1 MKLGFLGL
9 FGMVLSLRAYQCIIR
24 EHRKSPFLRTMEGR
38 TQFGIKML
46 QIESTHI
53 KQENFAMTPFST
65 WSLMLLFF
73 EAADVGKYAYNE
85 LRDVLDLSWEYPKL
99 RMWYED
105 ARVYHHFDSEN
116 TKLFSLRY
124 AYYDDDKDITFV
136 EDFNSTVLGG
146 EGNVVLKEGQ
156 PRAVKF
162 TEGASEII
170 NADIAKASHGK
181 ILGSYSRST
190 FNRTDTILG
199 LTVSY
204 FKAKWKYPFDKSQT
218 KVEQFYDSS
227 GKPAGKVNMMVQ
239 TGKFAYT
246 RSIRHL
252 DADFLMLPFGE
263 HELVMIVILP
273 KPSHSVSQVLN
284 QFKSYGLVSI
294 FTMLGAS
301 KNETDVEVKLPK
313 FDTLSVLPL
322 VGPLNEAGLTE
333 LNYEFAD
340 LERMVIADGFRGTY
354 LSHYDQF
361 ARIVVDEEGLPDA
374 VPQKSSGTDNKF
386 KFHMNRPFAYFV
398 LEKNYKLLLHSGVF
412 QKGEVQ

>member
-1 MKLGFLGL
+1 
-9 FGMVLSLRAYQCIIR
+9 
-24 EHRKSPFLRTMEGR
+24 
-38 TQFGIKML
+38 ML

-65 WSLMLLFF
+65 WSLMLMFF
-73 EAADVGKYAYNE
+73 EAADVGKFAYNE
-85 LRDVLDLSWEYPKL
+85 LQKVLDLSLEYPKL

-124 AYYDDDKDITFV
+124 AYYDDDKDIIFV
-136 EDFNSTVLGG
+136 EEFNSTVLSG

-181 ILGSYSRST
+181 ILGTYSRSS
-190 FNRTDTILG
+190 FNRNDTILG

-239 TGKFAYT
+239 TGKFAYI
-246 RSIRHL
+246 RSIKRL
-252 DADFLMLPFGE
+252 DADFLMLPFAE
-263 HELVMIVILP
+263 QELVMIVILP

-284 QFKSYGLVSI
+284 QFKSYRLVPI
-294 FTMLGAS
+294 LNMLNDS

-322 VGPLNEAGLTE
+322 VRPLNELNPKDVTGLRRMRDGTQNICSSE
-333 LNYEFAD
+333 ADRNHPTSSFASP
-340 LERMVIADGFRGTY
+340 TY
-354 LSHYDQF
+354 W
-361 ARIVVDEEGLPDA
+361 
-374 VPQKSSGTDNKF
+374 T
-386 KFHMNRPFAYFV
+386 
-398 LEKNYKLLLHSGVF
+398 
-412 QKGEVQ
+412 